1 MGLLL
6 APGFSCVPRVRSCDD
21 KLQARDRSADRYTCR
36 CAVWMTRE
44 VHKRKPVKVQCRG
57 QVSVRSGSFFE
68 GSHLKLP
75 QLMKIIYLRYQNLPC
90 AVIQRETDIAS
101 KTITDWA
108 SFCREVVVNAV
119 FKHSDMIGGEDVTVE
134 LDQSMFGRRK
144 YHRGY
149 LRPGQWV
156 FGDLER
162 GSGCCFLVPVDTCDA
177 KIPARA
183 NNRVGPP

>member
-6 APGFSCVPRVRSCDD
+6 APGFSCVSRMRSCDD
-21 KLQARDRSADRYTCR
+21 KLQVRDRSADRYTCG
-36 CAVWMTRE
+36 CGVWMTRA
-44 VHKRKPVKVQCRG
+44 VYKRKPVKVQCRG
-57 QVSVRSGSFFE
+57 HVSVRSGSFFE
-68 GSHLKLP
+68 GSHLTLL
-75 QLMKIIYLRYQNLPC
+75 QLMKSILRCQNLPC

-101 KTITDWA
+101 KTITDWT
-108 SFCREVVVNAV
+108 SLCREVVAKAV
-119 FKHSDMIGGEDVTVE
+119 FKHSGMIGGEGVTVE
-134 LDQSMFGRRK
+134 LDESMFGRRK

-156 FGDLER
+156 FGGVER
-162 GSGCCFLVPVDTCDA
+162 CSGCCSLVPVETCDA